1 MTRAERKK
9 KRQDVINRFCTRF
22 TDLLDAFESYDIAV
36 NKLTRE
42 VEKLIENNPQ
52 DKEFY
57 QQCYSAAEMP
67 ILKIAEKF
75 LLEKRELQRLIY

>member
-1 MTRAERKK
+1 MSRSDRKK
-9 KRQDVINRFCTRF
+9 KREDVINRICSRF
-22 TDLLDAFESYDIAV
+22 TDLLDDLESYDSAV

-42 VEKLIENNPQ
+42 VEKLIKENPQ

-67 ILKIAEKF
+67 VLKIAEKF
-75 LLEKRELQRLIY
+75 LLEKKEVVTQV